1 MSFDPVSATLAGGMA
16 GLNMFMG
23 VQKANY
29 QRAANKYQYMEDLAF
44 RDANNR
50 FATWQAGFTAKV
62 NNANNQN
69 KFWQQTV
76 NYNQERAFAHSQRNT
91 ELLKS
96 IRQAEVVRDTR
107 VAAGVSYVQD
117 SQALSDQLAEVE
129 MNAAVA
135 QQQYTWRALQA
146 RASVQAMALEG
157 NSVDRIVMDYS
168 RQLGDQM
175 TLEAINSDIRERQYT
190 RAQAGQVQ
198 QYLSRWNSQQF
209 YNEAQV
215 FDPIAPFP
223 PLPSLITPPPPSR
236 VGAPPSNAAYA
247 MNVASGLVGGL
258 NSGLSM
264 YSTLKGIGGT
274 GGGGGGTDIKTR
286 NINFFG
292 D

>member
-1 MSFDPVSATLAGGMA
+1 MAIDPFTGALVIG
-16 GLNMFMG
+16 GLNAGMNVLGAFG
-23 VQKANY
+23 SHAAKRQQYVTDKAF
-29 QRAANKYQYMEDLAF
+29 QS
-44 RDANNR
+44 ANNR
-50 FATWQAGFTAKV
+50 FSMWQAGFTAKV
-62 NNANNQN
+62 QDANKQHQ
-69 KFWQQTV
+69 FWQDTV
-76 NYNQERAFAHSQRNT
+76 NYNQNLAFAHSQRNV
-91 ELLKS
+91 ELLRS
-96 IRQAEVVRDTR
+96 VRQAEVVKDTR

-117 SQALSDQLAEVE
+117 AQALQDQLGEVE

-146 RASVQAMALEG
+146 RASVQAMAMEG
-157 NSVDRIVMDYS
+157 NSVDRIVQDYS

-175 TLEAINSDIRERQYT
+175 TLEAINEDIRDRQYT

-198 QYLSRWNSQQF
+198 QYLGRWNSQQF
-209 YNEAQV
+209 YDEAQV